1 MGKNKEGYAD
11 PTASIAMGN
20 AMREFKNKQKE
31 KWKKE
36 YESKNLKRV
45 YVISKFAGQKKKNAK
60 AAVSYCRFVISQG
73 KMPIASHLLYP
84 QILDDENPEE
94 RALGMNFGLS
104 LLRDCQ
110 EAWCFGSEISQGM
123 AAELKECERLKIPV
137 RYFKEEGYADIST
150 GHCK

>member
-60 AAVSYCRFVISQG
+60 ATVSYCRFVISQG
-73 KMPIASHLLYP
+73 KMPIA
-84 QILDDENPEE
+84 
-94 RALGMNFGLS
+94 
-104 LLRDCQ
+104 
-110 EAWCFGSEISQGM
+110 
-123 AAELKECERLKIPV
+123 
-137 RYFKEEGYADIST
+137 
-150 GHCK
+150 

>member
-31 KWKKE
+31 KWKKD

-60 AAVSYCRFVISQG
+60 AAAGRRPACPGCRW
-73 KMPIASHLLYP
+73 AYP
-84 QILDDENPEE
+84 
-94 RALGMNFGLS
+94 
-104 LLRDCQ
+104 
-110 EAWCFGSEISQGM
+110 
-123 AAELKECERLKIPV
+123 
-137 RYFKEEGYADIST
+137 
-150 GHCK
+150 